1 VWKLFEGEL
10 AFFSRD
16 PVAPQVAFVLAF
28 VDSRGCQEKVQCR
41 VYIFAHQKALF
52 GLMYIHLDIL
62 L

>member
-41 VYIFAHQKALF
+41 VYIKSQKALF